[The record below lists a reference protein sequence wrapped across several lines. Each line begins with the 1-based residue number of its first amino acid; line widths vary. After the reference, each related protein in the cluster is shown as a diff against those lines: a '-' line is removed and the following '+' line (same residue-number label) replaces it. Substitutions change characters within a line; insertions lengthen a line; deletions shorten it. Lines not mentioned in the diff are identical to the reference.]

1 MSAEDLLAGSSISA
15 ELTAIPRPAGHHPD
29 VRSFEW
35 PRQPGTARPATRT
48 PPDPLS
54 VSNARSLGGLPL
66 AELAEVPGAQLPQ
79 LQLDAAEAGTLLRA
93 LRRNADAASTRLA
106 EATRHHLGCDGPV
119 GSLRRPHDVAAALHR
134 MLTRSRFLKGSR
146 SCYPL
151 STATAQIVPFVE
163 QRRPVTLM
171 VSGFPFKQHD
181 NGLKA
186 AGPHPDLAE
195 LGALLRLRELAR
207 AFVELYSPGLHILVL
222 ADGGYSRPRAWSELF
237 SYRDRVERFA
247 ALAGV
252 SGTVEFADQNR
263 YVAGLLGEDG
273 WSERERIRRR
283 LRELVGTLAGPP
295 GTLADAAAAG
305 QRVAD
310 ALPGPLL
317 AGVPAFRD
325 IVSSLLYS
333 VPVPA
338 PPAANPLRWACRLLA
353 HPDLL
358 ADGGDETAN
367 GANGA
372 NGANDTAELRWSRRA
387 VLGSAWRNAVDH
399 LAAAAADNAVE
410 VAARYP
416 LHVRLATVASRQGA
430 SGFSYLGGSALLP
443 WHGTGCLDG
452 RGRLC
457 ADFLVS
463 LLDRGFLP
471 VHSPDLSGPAPAGGQ
486 PLLMVPFARTVFADG
501 HRRVDPELLATAR
514 LRSR

>member
-1 MSAEDLLAGSSISA
+1 VSAEV
-15 ELTAIPRPAGHHPD
+15 TAIPLPAGRHRD

-35 PRQPGTARPATRT
+35 PRQLGAASPAGTRP

-79 LQLDAAEAGTLLRA
+79 LQLDAGEAGTLLRA
-93 LRRNADAASTRLA
+93 LRRSADAASTRLA
-106 EATRHHLGCDGPV
+106 EATRHHLGYG
-119 GSLRRPHDVAAALHR
+119 GSVVSLQRPHDVAAALHR

-151 STATAQIVPFVE
+151 STATAQIIPFVE

-237 SYRDRVERFA
+237 GYRDRVERFA
-247 ALAGV
+247 KLAGV

-273 WSERERIRRR
+273 WAERERIRRR

-295 GTLADAAAAG
+295 GTLAEAGAAG
-305 QRVAD
+305 ERVAD
-310 ALPGPLL
+310 ILPGPLL

-338 PPAANPLRWACRLLA
+338 PPDSNPMRWACQLLA

-358 ADGGDETAN
+358 DGSEVA
-367 GANGA
+367 
-372 NGANDTAELRWSRRA
+372 AELRWSRRV

-399 LAAAAADNAVE
+399 LAAAAADNAVG

-471 VHSPDLSGPAPAGGQ
+471 VYSADLYGPGPAGGQ

-501 HRRVDPELLATAR
+501 RRRVDPELLATAR